1 METII
6 TGDIVNSRL
15 TDSSV
20 WLQPLKNLFNEI
32 AYSEADWDIFRGDSF
47 QISVSPKD
55 AFRVA
60 VLIKTVIKKNSSKDI
75 DVRMAIGIG
84 ETNSRESKVSE
95 STGQAFVYSGEL
107 LDNLSQKDVH
117 LGIKTPWKRIDEE
130 FNMMFK
136 LALIVLNSWT
146 VNTSEVAYELF
157 RIPGITQTELAK
169 KFGLAQS
176 TINARIKR
184 GSVYEIA
191 ELETYFR
198 KRISEKIETHYGAI

>member
-6 TGDIVNSRL
+6 TGDIVNSR
-15 TDSSV
+15 SV
-20 WLQPLKNLFNEI
+20 NSEIWLNPLKELFTDI
-32 AYSEADWDIFRGDSF
+32 ADSREDWDVFRGDSF
-47 QISVSPKD
+47 QISVTSED
-55 AFRVA
+55 AFRVS
-60 VLIKTVIKKNSSKDI
+60 VLIKSAIKKIKDKKI

-84 ETNSRESKVSE
+84 ESDVRVSKVSE
-95 STGQAFVYSGEL
+95 ATGEAFVYSGEL
-107 LDNLSQKDVH
+107 LDVLSEKDVH
-117 LGIKTPWKRIDEE
+117 LGIKTPWKQFDEE

-146 VNTSEVAYELF
+146 VNTAEVAYVLF
-157 RIPGITQTELAK
+157 KTPGITQTELAE

-191 ELETYFR
+191 ELEKYFR
-198 KRISEKIETHYGAI
+198 KRISKKNNTLYGTA

>member
-1 METII
+1 MQTII
-6 TGDIVNSRL
+6 TGDIVNSRAVE
-15 TDSSV
+15 SEV
-20 WLQPLKNLFNEI
+20 WLHSLKKLFKEI
-32 AYSEADWDIFRGDSF
+32 AHSEEDWDIFRGDSF
-47 QISVSPKD
+47 QISVHPED
-55 AFRVA
+55 AFRIS
-60 VLIKTVIKKNSSKDI
+60 VLIKTVIKMCSDKKI

-84 ETNSRESKVSE
+84 AENSRENRVSE

-107 LDNLSQKDVH
+107 LEDLTKVDVH

-146 VNTSEVAYELF
+146 ENTSEVAHEIF
-157 RIPGITQTELAK
+157 KTPKITQTELAK

-184 GSVYEIA
+184 GSVYQIA
-191 ELETYFR
+191 ELETYYR
-198 KRISEKIETHYGAI
+198 KRISEETGVHYGAI

>member
-15 TDSSV
+15 VDSEV
-20 WLQPLKNLFNEI
+20 WLDPLKELFREI
-32 AYSEADWDIFRGDSF
+32 AYSEEDWDIFRGDSF
-47 QISVSPKD
+47 QISVNHKD
-55 AFRVA
+55 AFRIA
-60 VLIKTVIKKNSSKDI
+60 VLIKTAIKKNSANKI

-84 ETNSRESKVSE
+84 ENDERVSKVSE
-95 STGQAFVYSGEL
+95 ATGQAFVYSGEL
-107 LDNLSQKDVH
+107 LDNLSDKDVH
-117 LGIKTPWKRIDEE
+117 LGIKTPWKRVDEE

-146 VNTSEVAYELF
+146 ANTSEVAHVIF
-157 RIPGITQTELAK
+157 KIPEITQTELAK

-184 GSVYEIA
+184 GSVYESV

-198 KRISEKIETHYGAI
+198 KRISEKTETHYGAI